1 LTTNSTVIVAQR
13 IPLYVG
19 VQENLGVFVSNC
31 DDVIIADL
39 WIKVLETMP
48 TQRAWGKL
56 TVAVEKHFI
65 A

>member
-1 LTTNSTVIVAQR
+1 MTTNSTIIVAQR

-31 DDVIIADL
+31 DDVVITNL
-39 WIKVLETMP
+39 WIEVLETMP
-48 TQRAWGKL
+48 TQRVWGRL